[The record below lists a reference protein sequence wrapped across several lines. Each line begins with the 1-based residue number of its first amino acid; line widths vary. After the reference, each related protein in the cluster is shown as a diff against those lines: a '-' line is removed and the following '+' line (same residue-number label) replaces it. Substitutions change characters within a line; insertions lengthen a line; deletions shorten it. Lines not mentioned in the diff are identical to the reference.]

1 MFEFK
6 PVPAWQIKLFTARQL
21 VQDIIDT
28 PSLSPATRLSPL
40 LIECLRVGADLCKPF
55 GALGVSLQIGL
66 AGRDGV
72 LVPFKTNA
80 RHVGNVKESVT
91 DFIGPL

>member
-28 PSLSPATRLSPL
+28 PSLSPATRL
-40 LIECLRVGADLCKPF
+40 
-55 GALGVSLQIGL
+55 ALSGERIMQ
-66 AGRDGV
+66 
-72 LVPFKTNA
+72 NA
-80 RHVGNVKESVT
+80 RDTTARSELEIRGA
-91 DFIGPL
+91 FRRR